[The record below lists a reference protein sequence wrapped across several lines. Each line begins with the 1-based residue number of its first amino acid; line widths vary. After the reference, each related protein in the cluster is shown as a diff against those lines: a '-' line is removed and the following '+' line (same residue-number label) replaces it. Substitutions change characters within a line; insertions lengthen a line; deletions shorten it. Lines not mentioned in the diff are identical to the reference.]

1 MLFERRVET
10 SRNREFTLTLYNWLA
25 QSYTSLKPKL
35 HRNMI
40 RNQSHTQERI
50 PSQAQAMLPNG
61 LSQELNEAIKDL
73 ANRAP
78 S

>member
-1 MLFERRVET
+1 
-10 SRNREFTLTLYNWLA
+10 
-25 QSYTSLKPKL
+25 
-35 HRNMI
+35 MI
-40 RNQSHTQERI
+40 RNQSHTQERM

-78 S
+78 